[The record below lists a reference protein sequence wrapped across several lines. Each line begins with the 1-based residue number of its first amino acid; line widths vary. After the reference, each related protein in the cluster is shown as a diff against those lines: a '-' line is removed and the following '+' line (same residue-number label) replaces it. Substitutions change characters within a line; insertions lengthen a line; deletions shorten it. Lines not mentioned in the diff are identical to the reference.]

1 MWQNIVMAVYMAAV
15 FWFAFNVN
23 GMIEGLAANAAGVK
37 ESLSWAAPM
46 LWMADG
52 IMGDWGLLLA
62 FAACC
67 IVPFALVV
75 FGLGRV
81 YRQAVTAFAAR
92 SARNDYKLSAQSASG
107 QKKALLAKE
116 AKRFF
121 GTPMYFWNAGIGLIM
136 LVAMGA
142 AALVMQN
149 DLREFIGLLGGA
161 LPVMPMAALAMGFC
175 LCTSAVAAPSISLE
189 GKYLWILR
197 EAPVDE
203 RSLLWIKTGFELLL
217 SLPCTVIGGVCLII
231 ALQLTTPEGALLI
244 FSMALDRKSVV

>member
-1 MWQNIVMAVYMAAV
+1 
-15 FWFAFNVN
+15 
-23 GMIEGLAANAAGVK
+23 
-37 ESLSWAAPM
+37 
-46 LWMADG
+46 
-52 IMGDWGLLLA
+52 
-62 FAACC
+62 
-67 IVPFALVV
+67 
-75 FGLGRV
+75 
-81 YRQAVTAFAAR
+81 
-92 SARNDYKLSAQSASG
+92 
-107 QKKALLAKE
+107 
-116 AKRFF
+116 
-121 GTPMYFWNAGIGLIM
+121 MYFWNAGIGLIM

-231 ALQLTTPEGALLI
+231 ALQLTAPEGALLI
-244 FSMALDRKSVV
+244 FSMALFAGCHAAFGMLMGLTFPKLDAVNETVVVKQSLAVMLDMFVPMGVLGLCALLYWLGGRMAPALALALPLALLAVFTGVCVLILVKKGPAMLKAL